1 MMFRRMR
8 DKPIAKSQGPLG
20 SLSVA
25 VPSPMV
31 GGGGE
36 GTVQHGTL
44 PELLYQSQLEVG
56 DQVTGHTWLID
67 STFQ

>member
-1 MMFRRMR
+1 MMLRRMR

-31 GGGGE
+31 GGGE
-36 GTVQHGTL
+36 GTAQHGTL

-56 DQVTGHTWLID
+56 DQVTGHT
-67 STFQ
+67 

>member
-31 GGGGE
+31 GGGE
-36 GTVQHGTL
+36 GTAQHGTL

>member
-8 DKPIAKSQGPLG
+8 DKPIAKSQGPLS

-31 GGGGE
+31 GGGGGE
-36 GTVQHGTL
+36 GTAQHGTL

-56 DQVTGHTWLID
+56 DQVTGHT
-67 STFQ
+67 

>member
-8 DKPIAKSQGPLG
+8 DKPIAKSQGSLG

-31 GGGGE
+31 GGGG
-36 GTVQHGTL
+36 TAQHGTL

>member
-1 MMFRRMR
+1 MMLRRMR

-31 GGGGE
+31 GGGG
-36 GTVQHGTL
+36 GYGSARNIARVR
-44 PELLYQSQLEVG
+44 LYQSQLEVG
-56 DQVTGHTWLID
+56 DQVTGHT
-67 STFQ
+67 

>member
-1 MMFRRMR
+1 MR
-8 DKPIAKSQGPLG
+8 DKPIEKSQGFLG
-20 SLSVA
+20 SLCSRTL
-25 VPSPMV
+25 PH
-31 GGGGE
+31 GGGGG
-36 GTVQHGTL
+36 GTAQHGTL